1 MDPAGVIWGQ
11 TSGWDEAVDM
21 RVSEQV
27 LAPGMQD
34 GEESD
39 LGAQVLGIGGYLEKG
54 FRTSAE
60 QEVIEDFLVLQ
71 RQWGELVR
79 ESEDNMD
86 IGNRQKFILPSHDPF
101 VASAVLTLRAMAI
114 AAAVIRG
121 GAIAAARTLITMPT
135 Q

>member
-39 LGAQVLGIGGYLEKG
+39 LGAQVLGIGGYLEKR
-54 FRTSAE
+54 FRTGAE
-60 QEVIEDFLVLQ
+60 QEVIEDLFILQ
-71 RQWGELVR
+71 HQLTELMRQG
-79 ESEDNMD
+79 EDNVD
-86 IGNRQKFILPSHDPF
+86 IGDRQEFILASGDPV
-101 VASAVLTLRAMAI
+101 VASSALTLGTVPI
-114 AAAVIRG
+114 AATIKRD
-121 GAIAAARTLITMPT
+121 GAIAAARA
-135 Q
+135 